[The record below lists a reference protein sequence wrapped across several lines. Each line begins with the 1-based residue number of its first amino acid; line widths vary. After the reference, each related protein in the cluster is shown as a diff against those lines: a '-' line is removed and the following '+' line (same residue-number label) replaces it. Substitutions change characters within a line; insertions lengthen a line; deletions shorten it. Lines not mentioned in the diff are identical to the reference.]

1 MWCISP
7 KGSRCTGP
15 SPRVR
20 SADPASAGDQAQ
32 PAKMAVPANKIRGG
46 RRMTLLFC
54 HRKMRSRLPLWT
66 GLFAALFLA
75 QLGWWGFVIWRAADE
90 LRDAQYAELQNTL
103 LAAESRLPEGGSLD
117 SREAAWQRLA
127 AEYPQLAFNREAGL
141 QISADAL
148 RAIESRRAGTRVMVL
163 SESSLFAVLALLG
176 FGLLIRTW
184 KRERYLLLQQSNFLH
199 AVTHELRSPLQS
211 LRLAVETMR
220 RRPERLERYSE
231 HMLADL
237 DRLGALVDNLL
248 TTGRLEAEAFRAKIE
263 LGDLVT
269 ALHAELDRIERA
281 HQLQAGRVQREF
293 PNTLTARFDPSTLEP
308 IVRNLVE
315 NALKYGGDAPIRVQ
329 LEQDGSEAV
338 LAVEDQGRGLEAS
351 EIPHVFERF
360 WRAGDEQVRTAPGT
374 GLGLFLV
381 QELARAQGARTRV
394 SSPGRGHGAR
404 FEVRWG
410 MS

>member
-1 MWCISP
+1 
-7 KGSRCTGP
+7 
-15 SPRVR
+15 
-20 SADPASAGDQAQ
+20 
-32 PAKMAVPANKIRGG
+32 
-46 RRMTLLFC
+46 
-54 HRKMRSRLPLWT
+54 MRSRLPLWT

-127 AEYPQLAFNREAGL
+127 AEYPPLAFNREAGL

-176 FGLLIRTW
+176 FGMLIRTW

-211 LRLAVETMR
+211 LRLAVETTR
-220 RRPERLERYSE
+220 RKPERLERYSE

-281 HQLQAGRVQREF
+281 HQLQADRVQREF
-293 PNTLTARFDPSTLEP
+293 PSTLTARFDPSTLEP

>member
-1 MWCISP
+1 MGGE
-7 KGSRCTGP
+7 GSEYLIKP
-15 SPRVR
+15 P
-20 SADPASAGDQAQ
+20 
-32 PAKMAVPANKIRGG
+32 VPG
-46 RRMTLLFC
+46 
-54 HRKMRSRLPLWT
+54 
-66 GLFAALFLA
+66 
-75 QLGWWGFVIWRAADE
+75 
-90 LRDAQYAELQNTL
+90 
-103 LAAESRLPEGGSLD
+103 
-117 SREAAWQRLA
+117 
-127 AEYPQLAFNREAGL
+127 
-141 QISADAL
+141 
-148 RAIESRRAGTRVMVL
+148 VMVL